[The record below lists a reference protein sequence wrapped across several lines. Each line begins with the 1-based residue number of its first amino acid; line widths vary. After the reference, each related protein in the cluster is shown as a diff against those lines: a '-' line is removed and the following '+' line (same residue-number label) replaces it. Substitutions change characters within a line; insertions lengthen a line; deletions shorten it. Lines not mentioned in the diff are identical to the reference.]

1 MIQKRWLLL
10 PAAMFVL
17 AACNDE
23 EVTNAP
29 DSAPTEQE
37 GNNDV
42 VTTSSDAPF
51 NFAKFSLDVDYDGT
65 TSVEIDYSN
74 ESTGV
79 EASYKN
85 DKTNETLT
93 GNTAYHYLEPI
104 FEDFSFN
111 AASSQDEVIDEVIRA
126 FNLDENFNELD
137 MDITFDNGS
146 EVEYMRQK

>member
-1 MIQKRWLLL
+1 
-10 PAAMFVL
+10 MFVL
-17 AACNDE
+17 AACNDD

-37 GNNDV
+37 GSNTT

-51 NFAKFSLDVDYDGT
+51 NFAKFSLDIDYDAT
-65 TSVEIDYSN
+65 TSVEVDYSN
-74 ESTGV
+74 ESSGV

-104 FEDFSFN
+104 FEGFSFN

-126 FNLDENFNELD
+126 FNLDTNFNELD
-137 MDITFDNGS
+137 MDITFDNGT